1 MGGPANRTLVLV
13 KPFAHQERFSAM
25 FLLLIVGYQSST
37 SKQLQF
43 FGFNICNY
51 MGANPF

>member
-43 FGFNICNY
+43 FGFNICNH
-51 MGANPF
+51 M